1 MELKI
6 GMQSAPREVVV
17 DTMQSVDELRAA
29 LDQALLDP
37 NGILALTDSNG
48 RQIMVFAHKIAYIEI
63 TEETARRVGFGN
75 I

>member
-17 DTMQSVDELRAA
+17 DTAQSVDELRAA
-29 LDQALLDP
+29 LDQAMSDP
-37 NGILALTDSNG
+37 KGVLTLADSNG
-48 RQIMVFAHKIAYIEI
+48 RQVMVFVHKIAYIEI
-63 TEETARRVGFGN
+63 AEETERRVGFGT